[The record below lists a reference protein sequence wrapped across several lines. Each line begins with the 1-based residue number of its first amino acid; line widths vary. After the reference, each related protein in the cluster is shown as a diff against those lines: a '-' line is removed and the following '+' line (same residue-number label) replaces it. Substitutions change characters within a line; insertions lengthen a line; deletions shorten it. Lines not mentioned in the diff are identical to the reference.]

1 MHCALAMNSRRNHLR
16 SNAGRTLAV
25 CAGLFLIGSLYI
37 VRLRIRAKRYSG
49 MPASSAAQPSNVP
62 VGVLPRPPR
71 LEVAS
76 VVEHGR
82 IIEVKGV
89 SDPGA
94 IVMINGEPT
103 AVVFPGNSF
112 RHFVGPLPSGT
123 TIITIT
129 SQNDQGG
136 VNTKQIAFNVH

>member
-1 MHCALAMNSRRNHLR
+1 VGNEFWYRTYLRR
-16 SNAGRTLAV
+16 NAGRTLAV
-25 CAGLFLIGSLYI
+25 CAGLLLVGSLFT
-37 VRLRIRAKRYSG
+37 VWLTIRTQRHSG
-49 MPASSAAQPSNVP
+49 TLASFAARPNNAP
-62 VGVLPRPPR
+62 VGISPRPPR

-82 IIEVKGV
+82 ILEVKGV

-94 IVMINGEPT
+94 IVMINGEPA

-112 RHFVGPLPSGT
+112 RHFLGPLPSGT
-123 TIITIT
+123 IVITIT

>member
-1 MHCALAMNSRRNHLR
+1 MNSARNHLR
-16 SNAGRTLAV
+16 RNASRTLAV
-25 CAGLFLIGSLYI
+25 CAGLLLVGSLFTMWLKS
-37 VRLRIRAKRYSG
+37 RDRRYSG
-49 MPASSAAQPSNVP
+49 TQASSAAQPSNAP

-76 VVEHGR
+76 VVEHGH
-82 IIEVKGV
+82 ILEVKGV

-94 IVMINGEPT
+94 IVMINGEPA

-112 RHFVGPLPSGT
+112 KHFLGPLPSGT

-136 VNTKQIAFNVH
+136 VNTRQIAFNVH

>member
-1 MHCALAMNSRRNHLR
+1 MNSLHSYLRR
-16 SNAGRTLAV
+16 NAGRTLAA
-25 CAGLFLIGSLYI
+25 CAVLLLAGSLYI
-37 VRLRIRAKRYSG
+37 LWFKIRAQPYSG
-49 MPASSAAQPSNVP
+49 TQASSAAQSRSAPL
-62 VGVLPRPPR
+62 GVLPRPPR

-76 VVEHGR
+76 VVEHGH
-82 IIEVKGV
+82 ILEVKGV
-89 SDPGA
+89 SDLGA
-94 IVMINGEPT
+94 IVMINGEPA